1 MNGEKKIFVGL
12 LEKVVSFLHQG
23 KPQFVKDADEGK
35 FRQLR
40 ALRASLVAKKE
51 ELKKASPADRPAIK
65 TAILKNKDELKL
77 YNFFHWL
84 DTEAERQR
92 LTKLLTRSREL
103 RADYL
108 VQKAA
113 RAKDLRLLAPVKA
126 AFMEKFA
133 SLKADH
139 KAALKDIKA
148 LKALDN
154 ETAEKF
160 EARKKAACAAEKA
173 SYEAKFEALNKESAA
188 ASLAAAPDARK
199 HLFALETDKDALHLA
214 RVSFKQDLVDQDVI
228 LSVRHMKQFFDMGGG
243 DKTKAVHDVSFD
255 IKRNECFGL
264 VGESGCGK
272 TTTGRCIIKLYDIT
286 SGAVY
291 YEGYR
296 ISGGPRFNLK
306 EIKWSRIHA
315 KEKTAKLKEKKKLE
329 IASIPLKSYEIEAKI
344 ADLNAREAA
353 EIKEKSDPQ
362 DVDGEDLIT
371 SIKNDYA
378 KRRTELEVLRE
389 AASCSEA
396 EQRKKIESFYD
407 GEIQK
412 VREEEKI
419 HVHEQKEELRHIK
432 YDDKHS
438 NSLRLPDEL
447 PADANMANIQS
458 QPSHR
463 LVNEIQMIFQD
474 PVDSLDPRMTVNE
487 IIQEGLHIQGHYN
500 KAENEKKVAG
510 MLDKVGLIPEY
521 ASRYPHEFSGGQR
534 QRIGIA
540 RAVVMNPKFLICD
553 EPISALDVSIR
564 AQILNLLNDVK
575 EEMGVTIL
583 FIAHDLSVVKYFC
596 DRIAVMYYGNMVE
609 LASSDELFRH
619 PLHPY
624 TKSLL
629 SAIPKPDPAS
639 EKNRIRIVY
648 KPSEVHDYSKD
659 KPSFQEIIPGHLVLA
674 NSAEMAKYREEIAAI
689 DTKAAAEK
697 H

>member
-329 IASIPLKSYEIEAKI
+329 IASIPLKSLRNRSQNRRPERSRSRGDQGEIRSPGRRWRRFDQPQLRTITPSVGPNSRFSAKPPP
-344 ADLNAREAA
+344 APKRSNGRRSNPFTMAKFR
-353 EIKEKSDPQ
+353 KS
-362 DVDGEDLIT
+362 VKKRKSTSTSKRKSFVISSMTT
-371 SIKNDYA
+371 SIPTVSASPMNCPPTPTW
-378 KRRTELEVLRE
+378 RTFR
-389 AASCSEA
+389 
-396 EQRKKIESFYD
+396 
-407 GEIQK
+407 
-412 VREEEKI
+412 
-419 HVHEQKEELRHIK
+419 
-432 YDDKHS
+432 
-438 NSLRLPDEL
+438 
-447 PADANMANIQS
+447 
-458 QPSHR
+458 
-463 LVNEIQMIFQD
+463 
-474 PVDSLDPRMTVNE
+474 
-487 IIQEGLHIQGHYN
+487 
-500 KAENEKKVAG
+500 
-510 MLDKVGLIPEY
+510 
-521 ASRYPHEFSGGQR
+521 ASR
-534 QRIGIA
+534 
-540 RAVVMNPKFLICD
+540 
-553 EPISALDVSIR
+553 
-564 AQILNLLNDVK
+564 
-575 EEMGVTIL
+575 VT
-583 FIAHDLSVVKYFC
+583 
-596 DRIAVMYYGNMVE
+596 
-609 LASSDELFRH
+609 AS
-619 PLHPY
+619 
-624 TKSLL
+624 
-629 SAIPKPDPAS
+629 
-639 EKNRIRIVY
+639 
-648 KPSEVHDYSKD
+648 
-659 KPSFQEIIPGHLVLA
+659 
-674 NSAEMAKYREEIAAI
+674 
-689 DTKAAAEK
+689 
-697 H
+697 